1 MAPDQRLQL
10 PIFFNIHAY
19 TLDFYNIREAAMLGK
34 TINEIHVGDS
44 AEFAKTISEADIY
57 LFAGVTGDL
66 NPFHVNEEYSRKT
79 YFKGRIAHGM
89 LLAGFISTVVGCKL
103 PGPGAIY
110 VKQELKFLA
119 PARIGDTITAK
130 VTVTDVDVEKN
141 RVVLQTTCSNQN
153 GEIVVDGQAMLSP
166 RKI

>member
-1 MAPDQRLQL
+1 MS
-10 PIFFNIHAY
+10 
-19 TLDFYNIREAAMLGK
+19 GK
-34 TINEIHVGDS
+34 TIDEIRVGDS
-44 AEFAKTISEADIY
+44 AEFSKTISEADIY

-79 YFKGRIAHGM
+79 FFKGRIAHGM

-110 VKQELKFLA
+110 VKQELNFTA

-130 VTVTDVDVEKN
+130 ATVIEVMPEKN
-141 RVVLQTTCSNQN
+141 RVILQTTCTNQN
-153 GEIVVDGQAMLSP
+153 NEIVLDGQAMLSP
-166 RKI
+166 RKV